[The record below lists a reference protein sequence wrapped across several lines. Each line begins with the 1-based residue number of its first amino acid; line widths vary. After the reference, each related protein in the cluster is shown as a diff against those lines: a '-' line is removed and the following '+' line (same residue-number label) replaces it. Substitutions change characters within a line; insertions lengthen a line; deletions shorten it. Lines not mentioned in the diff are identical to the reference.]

1 MAKKVKVLVTQS
13 CLTLCSSVDYS
24 PPGSSVH
31 GIFQAKNSSGLSFP
45 SPGYLP
51 NPGLKLR
58 SLALPADSL
67 PSEPSI
73 INKVVENCLGIIN
86 SKLRIQNS
94 YHHHYTQMSYIFSER
109 RDGPLMKPPLKVW
122 LSWAQP

>member
-1 MAKKVKVLVTQS
+1 MKVKMLFTQ
-13 CLTLCSSVDYS
+13 LRPTLCHPMDYS

-31 GIFQAKNSSGLSFP
+31 RIFQAKNSSGLSFP
-45 SPGYLP
+45 SPGYLL
-51 NPGLKLR
+51 NPGLKPR

-73 INKVVENCLGIIN
+73 INKVVGNCFGIIN
-86 SKLRIQNS
+86 SKLRIQNI
-94 YHHHYTQMSYIFSER
+94 YHLHYTQMSYIFSER